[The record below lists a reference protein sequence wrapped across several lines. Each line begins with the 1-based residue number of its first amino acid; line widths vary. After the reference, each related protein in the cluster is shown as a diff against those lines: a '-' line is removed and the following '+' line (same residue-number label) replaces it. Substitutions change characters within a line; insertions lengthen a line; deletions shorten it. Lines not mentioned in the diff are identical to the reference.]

1 MLKRS
6 IHTAI
11 LAMMVLLTGSCKQE
25 FPAPFIGKN
34 YIQFTPTNGIKTVV
48 TAYSSFYYADPS
60 KTTDTILFDV
70 TSLGLVPDKTTYLK
84 LSPILGPIVT
94 TAYPNAVDAVPG
106 VNYVSFDDPGIQ
118 KLMKLDAGKTNGKI
132 PVVIKRD
139 PSLKTTMYQLHFKLS
154 DSEDYLAGNPKYI
167 EGLVYISDFLFKPTN
182 WSTTFFLGT
191 YGTVKHQFMVE
202 QSGERWDLTFIT
214 TILANSNLQ
223 TYYKYKFSQALKAT
237 NAARIAA
244 GQTELRENPS
254 DPTTAITFPTL

>member
-1 MLKRS
+1 MLKKS
-6 IHTAI
+6 IHTGI
-11 LAMMVLLTGSCKQE
+11 LAIAICLTASCKQD
-25 FPAPFIGKN
+25 FPEAFTGKS

-48 TAYSSFYYADPS
+48 TAYSSFYYSDPS

-70 TSLGLVPDKTTYLK
+70 TSLGLVPTKTTYIK
-84 LSPILGPIVT
+84 LTPILGAI
-94 TAYPNAVDAVPG
+94 TASNYPDAVDAVSG
-106 VNYVSFDDPGIQ
+106 VNYTSFDDPDIQ
-118 KLMKLDAGKTNGKI
+118 KLMKLDPGKSNGKI
-132 PVVIKRD
+132 PVIIKRD
-139 PSLKTTMYQLHFKLS
+139 PSLKTKMYQLHFKLS
-154 DSEDYLAGNPKYI
+154 DSDDYLAGNPKYI
-167 EGLVYISDFLFKPTN
+167 EGLVYITDFLFKPTN

-202 QSGERWDLTFIT
+202 QSGERWDVDFIT

-223 TYYKYKFSQALKAT
+223 TYYKYKFSQALKVT